1 MITLQ
6 TAQQLQTK
14 NINVIP
20 GQLFCRQCKVKFLLE
35 TEIDCI
41 DDEGK
46 CQSVTDTDIEF
57 TECQTP
63 RKKLQSIAIS
73 SVSLHAVPQQSQI
86 TNAKMKLHKF
96 INTIKKILQKHKSS
110 SSLLGRF
117 RA

>member
-1 MITLQ
+1 M
-6 TAQQLQTK
+6 
-14 NINVIP
+14 
-20 GQLFCRQCKVKFLLE
+20 LE

-46 CQSVTDTDIEF
+46 CQSITDTDNEF

-73 SVSLHAVPQQSQI
+73 SVSLYAIPQQSRI
-86 TNAKMKLHKF
+86 TNAKMKLDKF
-96 INTIKKILQKHKSS
+96 INTIKTILQKHKSS

-117 RA
+117 IV